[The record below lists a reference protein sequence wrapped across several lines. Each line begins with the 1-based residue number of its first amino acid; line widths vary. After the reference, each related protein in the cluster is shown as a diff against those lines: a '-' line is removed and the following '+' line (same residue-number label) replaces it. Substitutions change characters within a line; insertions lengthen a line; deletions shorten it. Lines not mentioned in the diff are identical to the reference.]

1 MKNIFIDC
9 EMTGL
14 HENGELISIGAL
26 YVDNNGIE
34 RTFYAEF
41 NDFNQSNC
49 NEWVLQNVIRK
60 LKFNGTH
67 FKNRVST
74 LPGTMEPKSI
84 EMKADRETIRL
95 KLTEWILNIGE
106 RSILVADVGHY
117 DISMVYNIFGGA
129 FELPKNLSPAYMDLN
144 NLIAIAKSLNVD
156 QAFDI
161 SREKLAGEVNCDDKH
176 NALYDARVA
185 RAIYFDIMKSN

>member
-14 HENGELISIGAL
+14 HENGELISLGAL
-26 YVDNNGIE
+26 YIDDNGIE
-34 RTFYAEF
+34 RSFYAEF
-41 NDFNQSNC
+41 NDFSMANC
-49 NEWVLQNVIRK
+49 NSWVVTNVINK
-60 LKFNGTH
+60 LKFRGID
-67 FKNRVST
+67 FKNQIST
-74 LPGTMEPKSI
+74 LPGSMEPKSI
-84 EMKADRETIRL
+84 EMKGDKEAIR
-95 KLTEWILNIGE
+95 KKFAEWISNIGE
-106 RSILVADVGHY
+106 RAIMVADVGHY